1 MDLETL
7 SHTFVLR
14 DFSGP
19 LDLLLHL
26 IRSNQMDIADI
37 PIVELVNQYQNYLDM
52 LEELN
57 LTIASEY
64 LYMLAVLLNIKAKML
79 VPRPAD
85 PEQAAAEDPRRELV
99 AQLMD
104 YDRVKVAADELHER
118 FSLWSGVWGRP
129 DQEDETLLGEVSL
142 FDLVAAFHKVLQSK
156 KEREEP
162 AFLPL
167 PRPQVKDLMGHLFM
181 YLPKDGSPFALMDIL
196 LQLKNSMEVITAFL
210 ATLELCR
217 LQCVRLHQPEEHGE
231 IFLIYCRDI
240 PDDLTFIEYL

>member
-1 MDLETL
+1 VDLEPL
-7 SHTFVLR
+7 SHTFVIR

-37 PIVELVNQYQNYLDM
+37 PMTELVDQYQKYLDM

-64 LYMLAVLLNIKAKML
+64 LYMLAILLNIKAKML
-79 VPRPAD
+79 VPRPPDA
-85 PEQAAAEDPRRELV
+85 EQAGAEDPRRELV

-104 YDRVKVAADELHER
+104 YERVKAAADELHER

-129 DQEDETLLGEVSL
+129 EQEEEAVLGEVSL
-142 FDLVAAFHKVLQSK
+142 FDLVEAFHHVLK
-156 KEREEP
+156 ARKEREGP

-167 PRPQVKDLMGHLFM
+167 PRPQVKDLMHVLFKF
-181 YLPKDGSPFALMDIL
+181 LPRDGAPFPLMDIL

-217 LQCVRLHQPEEHGE
+217 MQCVRLHQPEPHGDL
-231 IFLIYCRDI
+231 FLIYCRDI
-240 PDDLTFIEYL
+240 PADLTFIEYL